1 MPDEDNLKNKPE
13 NHRFIHEKIV
23 RPKQTKAE
31 IFRRL
36 LLLGAGAVLFGFL
49 AAVTFVVSEPLAKK
63 YLIEE
68 ETEGSSSIAISIPK
82 DEVETTAEPET
93 ITEPEATTES
103 ETTEEETKP
112 LEIMVSEEVEKH
124 SFSLDDLTKMLASM
138 NELIQET
145 DKGIVTVHSVKTQM
159 DWFNNPVE
167 TAGLYAG
174 AIIAATP
181 EEYLIFTPIGA
192 VEGADSLEITLANGT
207 QVVGQLKGIDQVS
220 HMAVIRIAA
229 SELDETMRAQIKV
242 LDLGN
247 SYAVKQGDLV
257 YAAGSPAGVVHSIST
272 GSISYIAKSIS
283 VVDGISRLFYTD
295 TKGEASPGT
304 FLFNIRGQVIG
315 WVTDDYKT
323 EGGSMTV
330 IRALSDY
337 KGVLEDL
344 SNGISAPY
352 FGIMGVEVTEAKH
365 QEGLPLGVYVNNSL
379 ADGPA
384 YNAGIQSGDIITR
397 FGEREIITM
406 KDFQNGLDEMS
417 AGEVVTVEVQRYGQ
431 NRYAPIEYEVTIGAR

>member
-1 MPDEDNLKNKPE
+1 
-13 NHRFIHEKIV
+13 
-23 RPKQTKAE
+23 
-31 IFRRL
+31 
-36 LLLGAGAVLFGFL
+36 
-49 AAVTFVVSEPLAKK
+49 
-63 YLIEE
+63 
-68 ETEGSSSIAISIPK
+68 
-82 DEVETTAEPET
+82 
-93 ITEPEATTES
+93 
-103 ETTEEETKP
+103 
-112 LEIMVSEEVEKH
+112 
-124 SFSLDDLTKMLASM
+124 MLASM

-352 FGIMGVEVTEAKH
+352 FGIMGVEVTE
-365 QEGLPLGVYVNNSL
+365 GVPVRVL
-379 ADGPA
+379 
-384 YNAGIQSGDIITR
+384 
-397 FGEREIITM
+397 
-406 KDFQNGLDEMS
+406 
-417 AGEVVTVEVQRYGQ
+417 
-431 NRYAPIEYEVTIGAR
+431 